1 MRGPLIAVALL
12 IALAV
17 AGCGGREIDINTSNP
32 KPREVKWS
40 NPAGNQDPQGVVI
53 LLHGGGWQPNHFAY
67 EAEMPLAK
75 VLQKRGLATVV
86 VGYDEGEK
94 GFREVEGIYEKVKKR
109 YPKLPICVHGISA
122 GGTLGLMLAAQE
134 PGLTCVVGLVTPTDL
149 TTIEDQG
156 GKTVHDL
163 AVTAFGADDL
173 SSWSPALVANQ
184 IEAKVLLL
192 PAQTDPVVPI
202 EQAHEFVRKRPST
215 QLYVI
220 PAGPTPVD
228 YLHGADTT
236 PSGAKAAI
244 ERGFDFIEQQTG
256 G

>member
-1 MRGPLIAVALL
+1 MRGPLIVVALL

-17 AGCGGREIDINTSNP
+17 AGCGGKELDINTSNP
-32 KPREVKWS
+32 KPNQVKWS
-40 NPAGNQDPQGVVI
+40 EPAGNEEPKGVVI
-53 LLHGGGWQPNHFAY
+53 LLHGGGWQPNPLAY
-67 EAEMPLAK
+67 EAEMPLAE
-75 VLQKRGLATVV
+75 VLQKRGFATVV
-86 VGYDEGEK
+86 VGYGEGER

-109 YPKLPICVHGISA
+109 YPKLPVCVHGISA

-134 PGLTCVVGLVTPTDL
+134 SGLTCVVGLVTPTDL

-156 GKTVHDL
+156 GRTVHDL
-163 AVTAFGADDL
+163 AVTAFGADAL
-173 SSWSPALVANQ
+173 SEWSPALVANQ
-184 IEAKVLLL
+184 IRAQVLLL

-202 EQAHEFVRKRPST
+202 EQAREFVQKRPST
-215 QLYVI
+215 ELYVI
-220 PAGPTPVD
+220 PDGPTPVD

-244 ERGFDFIEQQTG
+244 ERGFSFIEQSAG